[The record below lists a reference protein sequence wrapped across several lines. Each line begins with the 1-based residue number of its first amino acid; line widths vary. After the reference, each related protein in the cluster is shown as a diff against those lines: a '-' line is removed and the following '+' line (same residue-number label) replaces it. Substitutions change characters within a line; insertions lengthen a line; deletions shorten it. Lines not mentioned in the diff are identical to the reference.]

1 MRKITLFALMSISLQ
16 AFAQWPYFQ
25 QDHSSATVGK
35 DYQDPV
41 DIHFDGTNKVY
52 SYHTASNGGMI
63 VTKYNSGTGALV
75 DVVYM
80 SKSGL
85 SFSPVRV
92 RTQGTD
98 YYALFN
104 ITVAGLNRFCL
115 VKLDAATNALAF
127 VRQIGNAAGTLDMA
141 AVDFIHDGGTNVYV
155 LSNCYDAVNNQTDL
169 GVTKID
175 VSTATPAILWNY
187 RYENLSRDD
196 FGSNIILQGT
206 SLFASAISIDLSSM
220 LDRGPTLLKLDL
232 NGNYLASRL
241 YKYSSTCTSA
251 RSAGTWVMPGKALIL
266 SSVSYVGADGN
277 GPLWLARIDP
287 LTLNVTLQSHYSSG
301 AAYMNPEIQ
310 QVRNTAGNKVLMSG
324 SAPFYNTATPGYVHY
339 FFDQTTLAFT
349 QGTYY
354 GTTNPSNWGGAIY
367 DTYINTGIGMNI
379 FTVAQNNGVPN
390 NYHLLKTSDLGD
402 NGCDN
407 PTSIAPVSCVFDYY
421 TIQFTQ
427 RDNPAVLSVIKLFAV
442 APMANTFTESCYVT
456 CPGCELA
463 PIDDPMISTVKSA
476 GLNGNRGVGAFP
488 NPTTGL
494 MQLKAEGRLSEVKV
508 CTLLGKQVSAE
519 ILVSDTGA
527 SIDLTNEPKG
537 VYILRFMMDGEQKAL
552 RIFKD

>member
-1 MRKITLFALMSISLQ
+1 
-16 AFAQWPYFQ
+16 
-25 QDHSSATVGK
+25 
-35 DYQDPV
+35 
-41 DIHFDGTNKVY
+41 
-52 SYHTASNGGMI
+52 
-63 VTKYNSGTGALV
+63 
-75 DVVYM
+75 
-80 SKSGL
+80 
-85 SFSPVRV
+85 
-92 RTQGTD
+92 
-98 YYALFN
+98 
-104 ITVAGLNRFCL
+104 
-115 VKLDAATNALAF
+115 
-127 VRQIGNAAGTLDMA
+127 
-141 AVDFIHDGGTNVYV
+141 
-155 LSNCYDAVNNQTDL
+155 
-169 GVTKID
+169 
-175 VSTATPAILWNY
+175 
-187 RYENLSRDD
+187 
-196 FGSNIILQGT
+196 
-206 SLFASAISIDLSSM
+206 
-220 LDRGPTLLKLDL
+220 
-232 NGNYLASRL
+232 
-241 YKYSSTCTSA
+241 
-251 RSAGTWVMPGKALIL
+251 
-266 SSVSYVGADGN
+266 
-277 GPLWLARIDP
+277 
-287 LTLNVTLQSHYSSG
+287 
-301 AAYMNPEIQ
+301 MNPEIQ

-379 FTVAQNNGVPN
+379 FTAAQNNGVPN

-476 GLNGNRGVGAFP
+476 GLNENRGVEAFP

-494 MQLKAEGRLSEVKV
+494 MQLKAEGKFSEVSV
-508 CTLLGKQVSAE
+508 YTLLGKQVSAE

-537 VYILRFMMDGEQKAL
+537 VYILRFLMDGEQKAL